1 MLLNFVLKFWGK
13 LLSKS
18 VQKYWNMPMAKSQIV
33 AKNISSYRIRSYKQK
48 MLRNF
53 MLKLILTLRILCGLW
68 AYNCTDTGLPANK
81 PVKGTLIFIH
91 KIFINGPTLASS
103 FSVFSKK
110 TIYFFTTNRCG
121 KCHVHPVYSTRIR
134 THDLSNISRLP

>member
-1 MLLNFVLKFWGK
+1 
-13 LLSKS
+13 
-18 VQKYWNMPMAKSQIV
+18 
-33 AKNISSYRIRSYKQK
+33 
-48 MLRNF
+48 

-68 AYNCTDTGLPANK
+68 AYDCTDTGLPANK

-110 TIYFFTTNRCG
+110 QSIFLQQINVKNVMSIQFSWMLKERKKWNEW
-121 KCHVHPVYSTRIR
+121 
-134 THDLSNISRLP
+134 